1 MSDLLRPCIT
11 CGELSLQARCGEH
24 QLQRTPKAGA
34 NELGYDYAWQKLSA
48 RARRLQPFCEDCG
61 SPEDLTA
68 DHSVEAWKRKAAGK
82 VIRLRDISVVCR
94 RCNSERGAA
103 RGEKASDQW
112 RKTWGEGVADDVLD
126 RRAKAKFPTDCE
138 SFSTEEVG

>member
-1 MSDLLRPCIT
+1 MVDDYRVPSEPSLPQQHSIAGVPT
-11 CGELSLQARCGEH
+11 PGELVGDEGDDVR
-24 QLQRTPKAGA
+24 
-34 NELGYDYAWQKLSA
+34 
-48 RARRLQPFCEDCG
+48 
-61 SPEDLTA
+61 LTA

-112 RKTWGEGVADDVLD
+112 RKTWGEGVAEDVLD